1 MTYAPNKYEVA
12 GSQFVDDDVDTKVV
26 NTAVPHAVVAPGVVE
41 KVGGVLVVT
50 PDVVQSR
57 AIEVGPGAMQ
67 TMNPFGP

>member
-12 GSQFVDDDVDTKVV
+12 GSQFVVDDDVDTKVV

-57 AIEVGPGAMQ
+57 AIQVVP
-67 TMNPFGP
+67 P